1 MILLYLLIIWLTP
14 IILFFFLVYI
24 DMKKG
29 ESVKEYFKQY
39 QDNTDVFFLLAL
51 PGANISLIF
60 IFILLIIYKKIE
72 NFRK

>member
-1 MILLYLLIIWLTP
+1 MHLLFLLIEWLTP
-14 IILFFFLVYI
+14 ILLFFLLAYI

-39 QDNTDVFFLLAL
+39 DHPDLLFLLVI
-51 PGANISLIF
+51 PVVNMGFVF
-60 IFILLIIYKKIE
+60 IFILLVIYNRIS

>member
-14 IILFFFLVYI
+14 IILFFLLVYI
-24 DMKKG
+24 DMNKG

-39 QDNTDVFFLLAL
+39 DHSDLLFLLVI
-51 PGANISLIF
+51 PVVNIAFVF
-60 IFILLIIYKKIE
+60 IFISLVIYNRIS

>member
-1 MILLYLLIIWLTP
+1 MILLYLLLIWLTP
-14 IILFFFLVYI
+14 IILFFLLSYI
-24 DMKKG
+24 DMNKG

-39 QDNTDVFFLLAL
+39 QENADVLFLLAL
-51 PGANISLIF
+51 PGANIPFIF